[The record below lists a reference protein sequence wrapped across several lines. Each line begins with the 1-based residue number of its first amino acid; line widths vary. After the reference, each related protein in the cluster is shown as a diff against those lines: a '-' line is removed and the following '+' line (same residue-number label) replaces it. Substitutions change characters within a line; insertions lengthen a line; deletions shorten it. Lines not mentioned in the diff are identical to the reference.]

1 MIVHFVNVYLR
12 SGQTVPIQM
21 ESADAARASVAY
33 AGATWLRKCPQDRAG
48 AWQMGAESAM
58 VTADGVGVS
67 TSPVA
72 MFDPREVVAVHA
84 VARRV
89 EEVA

>member
-48 AWQMGAESAM
+48 AWQMGAESTR
-58 VTADGVGVS
+58 VTDDGVGVNLAA
-67 TSPVA
+67 VA